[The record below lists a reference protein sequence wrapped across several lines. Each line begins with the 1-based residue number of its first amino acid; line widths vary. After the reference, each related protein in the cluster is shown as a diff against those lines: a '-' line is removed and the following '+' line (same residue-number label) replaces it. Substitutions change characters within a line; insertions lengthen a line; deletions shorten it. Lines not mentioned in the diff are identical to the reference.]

1 MIFFSTRTRRRFW
14 SLGGPWIVAF
24 GLAGC
29 DRDDVKV
36 YRVTKEQTPAQQ
48 PSAAPMPS
56 GHPEVNSAKP
66 QLAWTLPSGWVQTGP
81 GKMSVASFTIAGKD
95 GKEAQVTVTP
105 LQGLAGKEAL
115 IVNMWRQQAG
125 LPELSAE
132 EAERQL
138 SPVEV
143 GGDPGKMFEV
153 NGKGDGTNPPV
164 RIVTAMAHR
173 TDGSWFYKL
182 AGEADLV
189 ETQKPAFV
197 AFLKSIKISGAAA
210 VETTTAPAPVPT
222 PASSAPVSTASSQWK
237 TPADWKNVPP
247 GPMQDAKFSVPNQGA
262 AKGDVTISVFP
273 NSTGGTL
280 ANVNRW
286 RGQLSLPDAEEAD
299 LARLV
304 TPLDGKIPG
313 AMLVDLNGKS
323 SKTGQPARLIGAIV
337 PRDGQ
342 WFFYKLLGDPD
353 AVAPQ
358 RDAFIAFAKAAR

>member
-1 MIFFSTRTRRRFW
+1 
-14 SLGGPWIVAF
+14 
-24 GLAGC
+24 
-29 DRDDVKV
+29 
-36 YRVTKEQTPAQQ
+36 
-48 PSAAPMPS
+48 
-56 GHPEVNSAKP
+56 
-66 QLAWTLPSGWVQTGP
+66 
-81 GKMSVASFTIAGKD
+81 MSVRELSPSLDADCVVG
-95 GKEAQVTVTP
+95 AQP
-105 LQGLAGKEAL
+105 ERAAL
-115 IVNMWRQQAG
+115 IRTLHRLRAGLPPAEG
-125 LPELSAE
+125 LPELTAE
-132 EAERQL
+132 EAARQL
-138 SPVEV
+138 SPVDV

-153 NGKGDGTNPPV
+153 TGKGDGTNPPL

-173 TDGSWFYKL
+173 ADGSWFYKL
-182 AGEADLV
+182 AGDADLV
-189 ETQKPAFV
+189 EAQKPAFLG
-197 AFLKSIKISGAAA
+197 FLKSIKISASPAAA
-210 VETTTAPAPVPT
+210 VAAA
-222 PASSAPVSTASSQWK
+222 PASSEAAPGAPSEWK
-237 TPADWKNVPP
+237 TPAGWKPVAP

-262 AKGDVTISVFP
+262 AKADVTISVFP

-299 LARLV
+299 LAGLV

-358 RDAFIAFAKAAR
+358 KDAFIAFAKAAR

>member
-1 MIFFSTRTRRRFW
+1 MQSSTHRDGPHLYLDWVDFVILLTGIVKLRPRACRAAGKPYDPGVMIFFSTRTRRRFW

-56 GHPEVNSAKP
+56 GHPEVNAAKP

-125 LPELSAE
+125 LPELTAE
-132 EAERQL
+132 AAARQL
-138 SPVEV
+138 SPVDV

-153 NGKGDGTNPPV
+153 TGKGDGTNPPL

-173 TDGSWFYKL
+173 ADGSWFYKL
-182 AGEADLV
+182 AGDADLV
-189 ETQKPAFV
+189 EAQKPAFV
-197 AFLKSIKISGAAA
+197 GFLKSVKISASTAAA
-210 VETTTAPAPVPT
+210 E
-222 PASSAPVSTASSQWK
+222 
-237 TPADWKNVPP
+237 
-247 GPMQDAKFSVPNQGA
+247 
-262 AKGDVTISVFP
+262 
-273 NSTGGTL
+273 
-280 ANVNRW
+280 
-286 RGQLSLPDAEEAD
+286 
-299 LARLV
+299 
-304 TPLDGKIPG
+304 
-313 AMLVDLNGKS
+313 
-323 SKTGQPARLIGAIV
+323 IGRAHV
-337 PRDGQ
+337 
-342 WFFYKLLGDPD
+342 
-353 AVAPQ
+353 
-358 RDAFIAFAKAAR
+358 